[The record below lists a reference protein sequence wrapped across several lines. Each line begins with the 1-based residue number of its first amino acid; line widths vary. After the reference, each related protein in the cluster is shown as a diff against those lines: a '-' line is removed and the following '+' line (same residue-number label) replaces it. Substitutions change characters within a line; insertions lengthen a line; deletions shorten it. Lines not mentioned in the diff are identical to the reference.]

1 MTTSP
6 LTLRSVQTQDA
17 SAIAQLMADPEVFG
31 NTLQLPYA
39 TEEAWAKRLSAPQA
53 TNSLHLVALQDGRIV
68 GSGSVHGM
76 GHLRRSHA
84 VGLGISVAQHAHG
97 QGVGTA
103 LMRALTDYA
112 DQWGHILRIE
122 LTVFADNAR
131 AIALYE
137 RFGFAHEGRHRGY
150 ALRNGQYCDVLAMA
164 RWHPQPPGLTL

>member
-1 MTTSP
+1 MTASP
-6 LTLRSVQTQDA
+6 LTIRSVQTPDA

-39 TEEAWAKRLSAPQA
+39 TEEVWAKRLSTPA
-53 TNSLHLVALQDGRIV
+53 TGSSLRLVALQAQQIV
-68 GSGSVHGM
+68 GFANLQDM
-76 GHLRRSHA
+76 GHVRRNHA
-84 VGLGISVAQHAHG
+84 AGLAISVAKHVQG
-97 QGVGTA
+97 QGIGTA

-150 ALRNGQYCDVLAMA
+150 ALRNGQYSDVLCMA
-164 RWHPQPPGLTL
+164 RWHPNPPGRS